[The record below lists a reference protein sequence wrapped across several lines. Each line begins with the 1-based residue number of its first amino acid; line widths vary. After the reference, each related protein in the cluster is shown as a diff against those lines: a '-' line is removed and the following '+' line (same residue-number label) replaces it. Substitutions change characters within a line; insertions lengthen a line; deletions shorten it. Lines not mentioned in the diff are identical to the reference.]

1 MIRTCYEL
9 EKLLKLVHMA
19 NSLYSHGFSC
29 IFEQYIYFLLECI
42 YIKKRAFASNR
53 MDKLCVDSI
62 PPL

>member
-19 NSLYSHGFSC
+19 NSLYSHGLSC

-42 YIKKRAFASNR
+42 YIKKEHLQAIGWTS
-53 MDKLCVDSI
+53 CV
-62 PPL
+62 